1 MAALSHAAGAQ
12 TPPQTLPQTLATTPI
27 AYEQPSL
34 SDLGQLSIEELAN
47 LPVTSVAKRA
57 EPISQAP
64 AAIFVITHDDI
75 ERSGATSIPE
85 MLRLAPNLQVAE
97 STAGKY
103 VITARGLSGNQA
115 QQSFTNKLLVLIDGR
130 SVYTPLYSGVYWD
143 MQDVLPAD
151 IDRIEVISGPG
162 ATLWGA
168 NAFNGVINIITRKA
182 ADTQGAMVEAGGGNL
197 QQAASLRYG
206 GKVGD
211 SLNWR
216 VYAKTF
222 FDRGTVTPSGA
233 NGGDH
238 WTRPQG
244 GFRMDWTP
252 SSADTLT
259 LQGDAY
265 QGTDS
270 QAGAADEIISG
281 RNVLGR
287 WNHAFQTGGA
297 LQVQAYYD
305 YASRETQSGGG
316 QFQLDTFDLDVQ
328 HSFSLGPRNDV
339 VWGGGMRSA
348 RSRIDGT
355 AVLFFDPAKRTLN
368 LGDAFVQDT
377 FAIDTSTRLVLG
389 LKLEN
394 DPYSGVAVLP
404 NLRLSHSFNDG
415 AMLWAA
421 VSRAIRSPTPFDEDV
436 QEKVGGALLLKGADI
451 EPEMVTAY
459 EIGARAQAFTR
470 LSFSVSGFYNVY
482 GDLRTIELSPQTGF
496 LPLQWGNGLKG
507 DTWGA
512 EVWGDYQAAAW
523 WRLSAGFNL
532 LWERFQF
539 EPSSSQ
545 LLGFS
550 QAGDD
555 PPHQAILRSSMNLGR
570 RITWEV
576 DGRYVG
582 ALPDPALPA
591 YGEINTSIAWAA
603 TEHIRLQVTGANLLH
618 DRHQELP
625 GVNAVPR
632 SVYASLRWS
641 F

>member
-1 MAALSHAAGAQ
+1 MAALGHAAGAQ
-12 TPPQTLPQTLATTPI
+12 SLPAAPI
-27 AYEQPSL
+27 VHEQPSL

-85 MLRLAPNLQVAE
+85 MLRLAPNLQVAQ
-97 STAGKY
+97 SSAGKY

-115 QQSFTNKLLVLIDGR
+115 QQSFTDKLLVLIDGR

-168 NAFNGVINIITRKA
+168 NAFNGVINIITRKTSE
-182 ADTQGAMVEAGGGNL
+182 TQGALVEAGGGNL

-206 GKVGD
+206 GKIGD
-211 SLNWR
+211 SVSWR

-233 NGGDH
+233 SGGDH

-244 GFRMDWTP
+244 GFRLDFAPT
-252 SSADTLT
+252 STDQLT
-259 LQGDAY
+259 VQGDAY

-270 QAGAADEIISG
+270 QTGAADEIITG
-281 RNVLGR
+281 RNILGR
-287 WNHAFQTGGA
+287 WNHDFQGAGA
-297 LQVQAYYD
+297 LQIQAYYD
-305 YASRETQSGGG
+305 HASRKIQSGGG
-316 QFQLDTFDLDVQ
+316 QFKLDTLDLDVQ
-328 HSFSLGPRNDV
+328 HSFSVGARNDV
-339 VWGGGMRSA
+339 VWGGGVRSA
-348 RSRIDGT
+348 NSRINGN
-355 AVLFFDPAKRTLN
+355 AILFFDPANRTLN
-368 LGDAFVQDT
+368 LANVFVQDT
-377 FAIDTSTRLVLG
+377 FAFDKATRLVLG

-394 DPYSGVAVLP
+394 DPYSGMAVLP
-404 NLRLSHSFNDG
+404 NLRLSHSFNEG

-421 VSRAIRSPTPFDEDV
+421 ASRAIRTPTPFDEDV
-436 QEKVGGALLLKGADI
+436 QEKFGGVLFLRGADI
-451 EPEMVTAY
+451 EPEAVTAY
-459 EIGARAQAFTR
+459 EVGGRAYAFSR

-482 GDLRTIELSPQTGF
+482 GDLRTIEVSPQTQF

-507 DTWGA
+507 DTWGVEA
-512 EVWGDYQAAAW
+512 WGDYQAAAW

-532 LWERFQF
+532 LWQRFEF
-539 EPSSSQ
+539 EPGSSK

-555 PPHQAILRSSMNLGR
+555 PPHQAILRSSMNLGH

-591 YGEINTSIAWAA
+591 YGEINTSIAWSA
-603 TEHIRLQVTGANLLH
+603 TDHIRLQVTGANLLH
-618 DRHQELP
+618 DHHQELP